1 MEPYTFCKSKTMYSC
16 SYTLIM
22 HVYIELPL
30 SFVNYIIKYPMKHMV
45 NPTVITTAIVD
56 SMIVKGLS
64 TVMINN
70 ALNS

>member
-1 MEPYTFCKSKTMYSC
+1 
-16 SYTLIM
+16 
-22 HVYIELPL
+22 
-30 SFVNYIIKYPMKHMV
+30 MV
-45 NPTVITTAIVD
+45 NPTVITTAIDD